1 MIIMNRK
8 LQFFGFLLG
17 VLLMMSI
24 TSGVAIGTSQA
35 SSDNVQVST
44 GNLVVKV
51 TGGSNVPMYTF
62 WNVNNNATK
71 YKVQFSQVFEAID
84 NPNSGTNGSYDLGT
98 DTKVAGA
105 PVSLSALSWT
115 FSNVSNDNNGNVN
128 FNLTSSDGTFQF
140 RNHLTANNLNSMKF
154 DVLINNYQF
163 KSNESMLVLAF
174 KVLVNS
180 NSTDRAPST
189 QKDNS
194 SSVGFSNGYFQSAGQ
209 ANAGNHTV
217 QTGLSTGSDNG
228 AMIYLAYQN
237 FNGTNLVHDPTL
249 GVQASASNPTDTSSG
264 TGPALASASGT
275 AGLNFLFLSAMAI
288 FVPVAIYR
296 NRQ

>member
-24 TSGVAIGTSQA
+24 TSSVAVGTNQGK
-35 SSDNVQVST
+35 SDNVQVST
-44 GNLVVKV
+44 DNLVVQV
-51 TGGSNVPMYTF
+51 TGGGNVPMYTF
-62 WNVNNNATK
+62 WNVNDNTTK
-71 YKVQFSQVFEAID
+71 YKVQFSQAFEAQD
-84 NPNSGTNGSYDLGT
+84 STTNGT
-98 DTKVAGA
+98 AGA
-105 PVSLSALSWT
+105 FDHGIDSQVPGSTLALSKLSWG
-115 FSNVSNDNNGNVN
+115 FSNVTNDNNGNVN

-140 RNHLTANNLNSMKF
+140 RNHLTANNQDSMKF

-163 KSNESMLVLAF
+163 KSSDSMLVLAF
-174 KVLVNS
+174 KVLVQGNS
-180 NSTDRAPST
+180 GDSSPDTNQNGNSVAF
-189 QKDNS
+189 NN
-194 SSVGFSNGYFQSAGQ
+194 GFFQSADTASAGS
-209 ANAGNHTV
+209 ANINVGLT
-217 QTGLSTGSDNG
+217 TGNG

-237 FNGTNLVHDPTL
+237 FNGSNLVHDPTV
-249 GVQASASNPTDTSSG
+249 GVQASASNPTSSDG

-275 AGLNFLFLSAMAI
+275 AGLNFLFLSVMAI